1 MKNKT
6 TSFWIFI
13 LIPSILT
20 LGFTNLFIGEIS
32 VSIKDCFNAFF
43 NYDPNSMNQLIIHEL
58 RIPRVSM
65 AILSGAALA
74 ISGLLMQTL
83 FNNQLAGPYVLGLNS
98 GASLFIGLSMLSGF
112 YFFNTE
118 SGMLLSALIGAFIL
132 GTIMLICSM
141 FIRSNISLLLI
152 GIMLSSFINA
162 TINLLETFAEAEK
175 LKGFFFW
182 SMGSLQRVEFNQ
194 LFGITLI
201 IFLAVILSFIITKP
215 LNNLVIGERE
225 AISLGVNIKKV
236 RFLCI
241 SITAIL
247 TGTVTAFCG
256 PIAFIGL
263 AVPNLSKIIFKTQ
276 DHKKLLVVNIFL
288 GAGFMLLCDMVIQLS
303 NNFILIPIN
312 VLTSFIGAPFII
324 YLVIRKK
331 S

>member
-43 NYDPNSMNQLIIHEL
+43 NYDPNSINQLIIHEL

-182 SMGSLQRVEFNQ
+182 SMGSLQRVEFHQ

-201 IFLAVILSFIITKP
+201 IFLAVILSFLITKP
-215 LNNLVIGERE
+215 LNTLVIGESE

-303 NNFILIPIN
+303 NNFISIPIN

>member
-1 MKNKT
+1 M
-6 TSFWIFI
+6 
-13 LIPSILT
+13 
-20 LGFTNLFIGEIS
+20 E
-32 VSIKDCFNAFF
+32 
-43 NYDPNSMNQLIIHEL
+43 H
-58 RIPRVSM
+58 
-65 AILSGAALA
+65 
-74 ISGLLMQTL
+74 
-83 FNNQLAGPYVLGLNS
+83 
-98 GASLFIGLSMLSGF
+98 
-112 YFFNTE
+112 TE
-118 SGMLLSALIGAFIL
+118 
-132 GTIMLICSM
+132 
-141 FIRSNISLLLI
+141 
-152 GIMLSSFINA
+152 
-162 TINLLETFAEAEK
+162 
-175 LKGFFFW
+175 
-182 SMGSLQRVEFNQ
+182 Q
-194 LFGITLI
+194 ITLI
-201 IFLAVILSFIITKP
+201 IFLAVILSFLITKP
-215 LNNLVIGERE
+215 LNTLVIGERE